1 MVTMTENSTEITSN
15 GDSTVKDRLL
25 DNLYTQQVKRFLLA
39 SVGAVV
45 LAQEEIEEFVD
56 RLVEKGEIGVK
67 DGRKL
72 IEETFNRRREQAK
85 EGMDKVEKQIDDR
98 VEKILDKMNVA
109 TKKDV
114 DEIQSTLEKLVGQ
127 MEKAT
132 KASK

>member
-1 MVTMTENSTEITSN
+1 MATMTAKKTEIDT
-15 GDSTVKDRLL
+15 GDESPVKDRLL

-45 LAQEEIEEFVD
+45 LAQEEIEEFVN

-67 DGRKL
+67 DGKKL
-72 IEETFNRRREQAK
+72 IEETFKKRREQAK
-85 EGMDKVEKQIDDR
+85 DGIDKVEKQIDDR
-98 VEKILDKMNVA
+98 VIQILDKMNVA

-114 DEIQSTLEKLVGQ
+114 DDIQKTLEKLVGQ

-132 KASK
+132 KGAK